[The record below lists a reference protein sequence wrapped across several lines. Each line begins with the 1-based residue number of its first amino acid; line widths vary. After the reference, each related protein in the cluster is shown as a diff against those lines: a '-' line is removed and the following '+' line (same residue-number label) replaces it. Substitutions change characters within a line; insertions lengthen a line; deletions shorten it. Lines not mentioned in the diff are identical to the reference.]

1 MSMQGRQK
9 TDRRSLGAF
18 LRDDSGLGGD
28 ILNTIFWV
36 ALAAIIMGGT
46 VGLFMMARGSTAS
59 LISASGAFDIQSGVH
74 ETSSLGN
81 YGSGDLTSALIQA
94 KAVPSNMIVPG
105 NSTTL
110 QGPTGV
116 SYYTVTGNVTT
127 FSITLSGLTDSECM
141 KIAEQSTTGNSWLSV
156 AINGSTVMQPATL
169 QMVQGACSGGTNSI
183 TWVSD

>member
-36 ALAAIIMGGT
+36 ALAAIIMCGT

-116 SYYTVTGNVTT
+116 SYYTVTGNVST

-156 AINGSTVMQPATL
+156 AINGSTVIQPTTL